1 MRHITATVAPD
12 RAGKLRLTRYGVSA
26 LALASVLAAAAPTL
40 AQTAPRPP
48 QDDDAS
54 EVEEVVVT
62 GIRGSLQSAQTT
74 KRNAE
79 VFVDSISAQDI
90 GALPDRSVTEAL
102 QRVPGVAID
111 RFGAGV
117 DPDHFSVEGSGVV
130 VRGLSFVRSEFNGRD
145 AFTANNGRALGFA
158 DVPSELLAGV
168 DVYKNQSA
176 DLIEGGIAGTVNL
189 RTRVPFD
196 QSGDLLAASVE
207 MSYGDLAEKWSPT
220 YSVLGSKRWDTEWGE
235 FGLLANFVDSQL
247 KSRGDGQQISNFSL
261 RSDLG
266 SKPVYFPRGAS
277 FRSQEFDRQRTG
289 YAAAGQWRSPDRT
302 MIATAQFLRSEATQA
317 WTEHAVEIATD
328 NVTSNGD
335 SRPVLGTT
343 FDFGDDGVFTNGTIT
358 GPTGWRADQQGGG
371 DNRTPAF
378 GLQSNNQ
385 RRDVYSENITTDYG
399 FNFKWTPTD
408 KLKFNF
414 DIQHVK
420 STVENLDATL
430 WASTYQNASIKLRG
444 DDVPIVTFLPPSQ
457 NGTVTA
463 CPNTPPT
470 PDTDCPRY
478 YTGANNNFSNPFNS
492 FVRNNMDHAED
503 SEGTQNAI
511 RIDGEYSFDED
522 SWLESVRFGYRRA
535 EREQTTR
542 FSAYNWGV
550 ISEQWG
556 GGGPVWLDDLADGVP
571 TAGGTGV
578 PGTTGTPVGSMFET
592 FAFDNFFRG
601 SIPVPTGDQPRLF
614 YNQNIVQNYAA
625 YSAFALLVGDEWRDR
640 LGADGC
646 PQNWVPLAQRCDV
659 VPGTLY
665 RLNEINPIE
674 EQSDA
679 FYGMLRYKGELSNG
693 VTLSGNVGLRYT
705 KTDRQAEGYLA
716 FPRGTFSSEQQ
727 CAATPPGQTATAF
740 CRLVSPAN
748 RAAARAF
755 ANGAIVQDTAET
767 SFDYLLPSFN
777 LKAEFDGGRIFR
789 FGYSKAITPPDIG
802 LTRNFFNVNLSAND
816 LDIVDGKPT
825 GRFAVGNPLLKPIQ
839 ADSFDA
845 SFEWYY
851 GNPGSF
857 TFSVFYKTLKDV
869 ITNGTERQSFTNN
882 GSTFDAVV
890 TTPVNSSES
899 ATVKGFE
906 VAWQTTLD
914 NILPERFAGFGF
926 NANYTYIDSEG
937 VPQSTLSNTDPD
949 VAAGRVANIDTSL
962 LPLQNLSKH
971 TANLAGF
978 YERGPLALRLAY
990 SWRSEFLITPR
1001 DVIVPFAP
1009 IMNEG
1014 TGQLDG
1020 SAYYSVSDH
1029 VKIGVQAVNLTNEI
1043 TQTSQIL
1050 NNDLLRTGR
1059 SWFMNDRRFTVILRA
1074 TF

>member
-1 MRHITATVAPD
+1 MRQSTATGASGGPG
-12 RAGKLRLTRYGVSA
+12 RGTIRYGVSA
-26 LALASVLAAAAPTL
+26 LAVATALAASPAL
-40 AQTAPRPP
+40 AQTAPAP
-48 QDDDAS
+48 QDDEATQ
-54 EVEEVVVT
+54 VEEVVVT
-62 GIRGSLQSAQTT
+62 GIRGSLQSAQNI

-102 QRVPGVAID
+102 QRVPGVSID
-111 RFGAGV
+111 RFAAGV

-130 VRGLSFVRSEFNGRD
+130 VRGLTFVRSEFNGRD

-168 DVYKNQSA
+168 DVFKNQSA

-196 QSGDLLAASVE
+196 QSGDLISASAE
-207 MSYGDLAEKWSPT
+207 MSYGDFIEEWTPT
-220 YSVLGSKRWDTEWGE
+220 YSVLGSKRWDTEIGE

-247 KSRGDGQQISNFSL
+247 KSRGDGQQISNFAL
-261 RSDLG
+261 RTNLG
-266 SKPVYFPRGAS
+266 PTPVYFPRGAS

-358 GPTGWRADQQGGG
+358 GPTGWRDDQQGGR
-371 DNRTPAF
+371 DNRNPAF

-385 RRDVYSENITTDYG
+385 RRDVFQENITTDYG

-408 KLKFNF
+408 RLKFNF
-414 DIQHVK
+414 DLQRVE
-420 STVENLDATL
+420 STVEVLDATL
-430 WASTYQNASIKLRG
+430 WATTYQNASIQLRG
-444 DDVPIVTFLPPSQ
+444 DDAPIVNFLPPSE
-457 NGTVTA
+457 NGVVTQ
-463 CPNTPPT
+463 CPATPPT

-478 YTGANNNFSNPFNS
+478 YNAPNDNFSNPFNS

-503 SEGTQNAI
+503 SEGELTAV
-511 RIDGEYSFDED
+511 RLDGEYTFDED

-556 GGGPVWLDDLADGVP
+556 GGGPVWLSDSADGVP
-571 TAGGTGV
+571 EPGPGLPGTAGTV
-578 PGTTGTPVGSMFET
+578 VGSRFEP
-592 FAFDNFFRG
+592 FAFQNFFRG
-601 SIPVPTGDQPRLF
+601 QVPVPTGDQPRLF
-614 YNQNIVQNYAA
+614 YNQNIVENYQA
-625 YSAFALLVGDEWRDR
+625 YADFGLLVGDEWRAR
-640 LGADGC
+640 LGGDGC
-646 PQNWVPLAQRCDV
+646 PQNWVPLALRCDV
-659 VPGTLY
+659 IPGTQY
-665 RLNEINPIE
+665 RRNEINPIQ
-674 EQSDA
+674 EQTDA
-679 FYGMLRYKGELSNG
+679 FYGMLRYAGELENG
-693 VTLSGNVGLRYT
+693 VRLSGNIGLRYT
-705 KTDRQAEGYLA
+705 TTDRQAQGFLA
-716 FPRGTFSSEQQ
+716 FPRGTFTTEEQ
-727 CAATPPGQTATAF
+727 CAATPVGQTPTPF

-755 ANGAIVQDTAET
+755 ANGAITEDTAEAT
-767 SFDYLLPSFN
+767 YDYLLPSFN
-777 LKAEFDGGRIFR
+777 LRAEFDGGRVFR

-802 LTRNFFNVNLSAND
+802 LTRNYFNVNLSAND
-816 LDIVDGKPT
+816 LDIVDGRPT

-857 TFSVFYKTLKDV
+857 TFSVFHKTLTDV
-869 ITNGTERQSFTNN
+869 ITNGTERKAFTNN
-882 GSTFDAVV
+882 GATFDAVV
-890 TTPVNSSES
+890 TTPVNSPDE
-899 ATVKGFE
+899 ATVQGFE
-906 VAWQTTLD
+906 VAWQHTLD
-914 NILPERFAGFGF
+914 DILPPSLAGFGF

-962 LPLQNLSKH
+962 LPLQNLSEH
-971 TANLAGF
+971 TVNVAGF
-978 YERGPLALRLAY
+978 YERGPFAVRLAY
-990 SWRSEFLITPR
+990 AWRSEFLITPR

-1009 IMNEG
+1009 IMNEA

-1020 SAYYSVSDH
+1020 SAFYSVNDRI
-1029 VKIGVQAVNLTNEI
+1029 KIGVQAVNLTNEI
-1043 TQTSQIL
+1043 TRTSQVL
-1050 NNDLLRTGR
+1050 NNDLLTTGR
-1059 SWFMNDRRFTVILRA
+1059 SWFMNDRRFTFIVRG

>member
-1 MRHITATVAPD
+1 MDQTTITGAPA
-12 RAGKLRLTRYGVSA
+12 RPFLSHPLRYGVSA
-26 LALASVLAAAAPTL
+26 LALAAVLAATPAL
-40 AQTAPRPP
+40 AQVSTSAP
-48 QDDDAS
+48 QDEEAT
-54 EVEEVVVT
+54 EVDEVVVT
-62 GIRGSLQSAQTT
+62 GIRGSLQSAQTI
-74 KRNAE
+74 KRNSE

-102 QRVPGVAID
+102 QRVPGVSID
-111 RFGAGV
+111 RFAAGV

-130 VRGLSFVRSEFNGRD
+130 VRGLTFVRSEFNGRD

-158 DVPSELLAGV
+158 DVPAELLAGV
-168 DVYKNQSA
+168 DVFKNQSA

-196 QSGDLLAASVE
+196 QAGDVLSFSAEA
-207 MSYGDLAEKWSPT
+207 SYGDFINETTPT
-220 YSVLGSKRWDTEWGE
+220 FSILGSKRWETALGE
-235 FGLLANFVDSQL
+235 FGFLANVVDSQL

-266 SKPVYFPRGAS
+266 PTPVYFPRGAS

-343 FDFGDDGVFTNGTIT
+343 FDFGEDGIFTNGTIT
-358 GPTGWRADQQGGG
+358 GPTGWRDDQQEGR
-371 DNRTPAF
+371 DNRNPAF

-385 RRDVYSENITTDYG
+385 RRDVYSENVTTDYG
-399 FNFKWTPTD
+399 FNFKWTPTER
-408 KLKFNF
+408 LKFNF
-414 DIQHVK
+414 DIQRVE
-420 STVENLDATL
+420 STVENLDATT
-430 WASTYQNASIKLRG
+430 WASTYQNASIQLRG
-444 DDVPIVTFLPPSQ
+444 DDVPIVTFLPPSE
-457 NGTVTA
+457 NGTVTQ
-463 CPNTPPT
+463 CPSTPPT

-478 YTGANNNFSNPFNS
+478 YNGANANFSDPFNS
-492 FVRNNMDHAED
+492 FFRNNMDHAED
-503 SEGTQNAI
+503 SEGELTAV
-511 RIDGEYSFDED
+511 RLDGEYSFDED

-542 FSAYNWGV
+542 FSQYNWGV
-550 ISEQWG
+550 VSEQWG

-571 TAGGTGV
+571 T
-578 PGTTGTPVGSMFET
+578 TGTPGLPGTEGVLVGSRFSP
-592 FAFDNFFRG
+592 FAFDDFFRG
-601 SIPVPTGDQPRLF
+601 EVPAPTGDQPRLF
-614 YNQNIVQNYAA
+614 YNQNIVENYQA
-625 YSAFALLVGDEWRDR
+625 YSDFALLVGDEWRAR
-640 LGADGC
+640 LGPDGC
-646 PQNWVPLAQRCDV
+646 PQNWVPLALRCDV

-665 RLNEINPIE
+665 RLNEINPVD

-679 FYGMLRYKGELSNG
+679 FYGMLRYNGELSNG
-693 VTLSGNVGLRYT
+693 VRLSGNVGVRYT
-705 KTDRQAEGYLA
+705 TTDRQAEGYLA
-716 FPRGTFSSEQQ
+716 FPRGTFSSEEQ
-727 CAATPPGQTATAF
+727 CAATPPGETATAF
-740 CRLVSPAN
+740 CRLVSPEN

-755 ANGAIVQDTAET
+755 ANGAIVENTAEANY
-767 SFDYLLPSFN
+767 DYILPSFN

-789 FGYSKAITPPDIG
+789 FGYSRAITPPDIG
-802 LTRNFFNVNLSAND
+802 LTRNFFNVNLSANE
-816 LDIVDGKPT
+816 LDIVDGRPT
-825 GRFAVGNPLLKPIQ
+825 GRFAVGNPLLKPIS

-857 TFSVFYKTLKDV
+857 TFSLFYKTLSDV
-869 ITNGTERQSFTNN
+869 ITNGTERRAFTNN
-882 GSTFDAVV
+882 GATFDAVV
-890 TTPVNSSES
+890 TTPVNSDEE

-906 VAWQTTLD
+906 VAWQHTLD
-914 NILPERFAGFGF
+914 DILPDRFAGFGF
-926 NANYTYIDSEG
+926 NANYTFIDSEG

-949 VAAGRVANIDTSL
+949 VAAGRIANIDTSL

-978 YERGPLALRLAY
+978 YERGPLAIRLAY
-990 SWRSEFLITPR
+990 AWRSEFLITPR

-1009 IMNEG
+1009 IMNEA

-1020 SAYYSVSDH
+1020 SAFFSVTDN
-1029 VKIGVQAVNLTNEI
+1029 VKIGIQAVNLTNEV
-1043 TQTSQIL
+1043 TRTSQIL

-1059 SWFMNDRRFTVILRA
+1059 SWFVNDRRYTFILRA

>member
-1 MRHITATVAPD
+1 MRHVTATLASGG
-12 RAGKLRLTRYGVSA
+12 RGRLNIVRYGVSA
-26 LALASVLAAAAPTL
+26 IALASVMAALPAL
-40 AQTAPRPP
+40 AQTAPA
-48 QDDDAS
+48 QDDEAT
-54 EVEEVVVT
+54 EVDEVVVT
-62 GIRGSLQSAQTT
+62 GIRGSLQSAQAI

-102 QRVPGVAID
+102 QRVPGVSID
-111 RFGAGV
+111 RFAAGV

-130 VRGLSFVRSEFNGRD
+130 VRGLTFVRSEFNGRD

-158 DVPSELLAGV
+158 DVPAELLAGV
-168 DVYKNQSA
+168 DVFKNQSA

-196 QSGDLLAASVE
+196 QSGDVLSASAE
-207 MSYGDLAEKWSPT
+207 ISYGDLAEEATPT
-220 YSVLGSKRWDTEWGE
+220 YSILGSKRWDTEGGE

-266 SKPVYFPRGAS
+266 PTPIYFPRGAS
-277 FRSQEFDRQRTG
+277 FRTQDFDRQRTG

-343 FDFGDDGVFTNGTIT
+343 FEFGDDGVFTNGTIT
-358 GPTGWRADQQGGG
+358 GPTGWRDDSLEGR

-385 RRDVYSENITTDYG
+385 RRDVYSENVTTDYG

-408 KLKFNF
+408 RLKFNF
-414 DIQHVK
+414 DIQRVE
-420 STVENLDATL
+420 STVENLDATT
-430 WASTYQNASIKLRG
+430 WASTYQNASIQLRG
-444 DDVPIVTFLPPSQ
+444 DDVPIVTFLPPSE
-457 NGTVTA
+457 NGVVTQCA
-463 CPNTPPT
+463 TPRT
-470 PDTDCPRY
+470 DAADCPGY
-478 YTGANNNFSNPFNS
+478 YNAPNANFSDPFNS
-492 FVRNNMDHAED
+492 FFRNNMDHAED
-503 SEGTQNAI
+503 SEGELTAV
-511 RIDGEYSFDED
+511 RLDGEYTFDED

-550 ISEQWG
+550 VSEQWG
-556 GGGPVWLDDLADGVP
+556 GGGPVWLNDSADGVP
-571 TAGGTGV
+571 EPGPGLPGTAGTL
-578 PGTTGTPVGSMFET
+578 VGSRFEP
-592 FAFDNFFRG
+592 FSFDNFFRG
-601 SIPVPTGDQPRLF
+601 EVPVPTGAQPRLF
-614 YNQNIVQNYAA
+614 YNQNIVQNYDAYAA
-625 YSAFALLVGDEWRDR
+625 FGLLVGDEWRDR

-646 PQNWVPLAQRCDV
+646 PQNWVPLALRCDV

-665 RLNEINPIE
+665 RLNEINPVD
-674 EQSDA
+674 EQTDA
-679 FYGMLRYKGELSNG
+679 FYGMLRYNGELENG
-693 VTLSGNVGLRYT
+693 VKLSGNIGLRYT
-705 KTDRQAEGYLA
+705 TTDRQAGGYIA
-716 FPRGTFSSEQQ
+716 FPRVAFSTEEQ
-727 CAATPPGQTATAF
+727 CANVPPGETATPF

-755 ANGAIVQDTAET
+755 ANGAITESTAET
-767 SFDYLLPSFN
+767 TFEYLLPSFN
-777 LKAEFDGGRIFR
+777 LKAELDGGRIFR
-789 FGYSKAITPPDIG
+789 FGYSRAITPPDIG
-802 LTRNFFNVNLSAND
+802 LTRNFFNVNLSGNE
-816 LDIVDGKPT
+816 LDIVDGRPT
-825 GRFAVGNPLLKPIQ
+825 GRFAVGNPYLKPIQ

-857 TFSVFYKTLKDV
+857 TFSLFYKTLSDV
-869 ITNGTERQSFTNN
+869 ITNGTQRQAFTNN
-882 GSTFDAVV
+882 GATFDAVV
-890 TTPVNSSES
+890 TTPVNSEEE

-906 VAWQTTLD
+906 VAWQHTLD
-914 NILPERFAGFGF
+914 DLLPERFAGFGF

-949 VAAGRVANIDTSL
+949 VAAGRIANIDTSL

-978 YERGPLALRLAY
+978 YERGPLAIRLAY
-990 SWRSEFLITPR
+990 AWRSEFLITPR

-1009 IMNEG
+1009 IMNEA

-1020 SAYYSVSDH
+1020 SAFYSLTDQI
-1029 VKIGVQAVNLTNEI
+1029 KIGVQAVNLTNEI
-1043 TQTSQIL
+1043 TRTSQVL
-1050 NNDLLRTGR
+1050 NNDLLTTGR
-1059 SWFMNDRRFTVILRA
+1059 SWFINDRRFTFIVRA

>member
-1 MRHITATVAPD
+1 MLQDIATVAPRRSD
-12 RAGKLRLTRYGVSA
+12 RVRLVRHGV
-26 LALASVLAAAAPTL
+26 SVLAVAAVVYGAPVL
-40 AQTAPRPP
+40 AQTTPTAPAEGDP
-48 QDDDAS
+48 DATT
-54 EVEEVVVT
+54 VEEVVVT
-62 GIRGSLQSAQTT
+62 GIRGSLQSAQTI

-102 QRVPGVAID
+102 QRVPGVSID
-111 RFGAGV
+111 RFAAGV

-130 VRGLSFVRSEFNGRD
+130 VRGLTFVRSEFNGRD

-168 DVYKNQSA
+168 DVFKNQSA

-196 QSGDLLAASVE
+196 QSGDLLSASAE
-207 MSYGDLAEKWSPT
+207 LSYGDLAEKYTPT
-220 YSVLGSKRWDTEWGE
+220 YSILGSKRWDTELGE

-261 RSDLG
+261 RSDLAAQ
-266 SKPVYFPRGAS
+266 PIYFPRGAS
-277 FRSQEFDRQRTG
+277 FRSQDFDRQRTG
-289 YAAAGQWRSPDRT
+289 YAAAAQWRSPDRT

-358 GPTGWRADQQGGG
+358 GPTGWRDDQLEGR

-385 RRDVYSENITTDYG
+385 RRDVFSRNITTDYG
-399 FNFKWTPTD
+399 FNFKWTPND
-408 KLKFNF
+408 RLKFNL
-414 DIQHVK
+414 DLQRVE

-430 WASTYQNASIKLRG
+430 WASTYQNASIELRG
-444 DDVPIVTFLPPSQ
+444 DDVPIVTFLPPSE
-457 NGTVTA
+457 NGIVTQ
-463 CPNTPPT
+463 CPSTPPT

-478 YTGANNNFSNPFNS
+478 YNGANANFSDPFNS

-503 SEGTQNAI
+503 SEGELTAI
-511 RIDGEYSFDED
+511 KLDGEYTFDED

-556 GGGPVWLDDLADGVP
+556 GGGPVWLSDSADGVP
-571 TAGGTGV
+571 ETNGV
-578 PGTTGTPVGSMFET
+578 PGRTGTVVGSMFET
-592 FAFDNFFRG
+592 FAFPNFFRG
-601 SIPVPTGDQPRLF
+601 KIPVPTGDQPRLF
-614 YNQNIVQNYAA
+614 YNQNIVQNYDAYAA
-625 YSAFALLVGDEWRDR
+625 FGLLVGDEWRAR
-640 LGADGC
+640 LGGDGC
-646 PQNWVPLAQRCDV
+646 PQNWVPLALRCDV

-665 RLNEINPIE
+665 RLNEINPVD

-679 FYGMLRYKGELSNG
+679 VYAMLRYAGELSNG
-693 VTLSGNVGLRYT
+693 VKLSGNVGLRYT
-705 KTDRQAEGYLA
+705 KTDRQAGGYLA
-716 FPRGTFSSEQQ
+716 FPRGTFSTEEQ
-727 CAATPPGQTATAF
+727 CASVPPGETATAF

-748 RAAARAF
+748 RQAARDF
-755 ANGAIVQDTAET
+755 ANGAIIEDTAET

-777 LKAEFDGGRIFR
+777 LKAEMEGGKIFR

-802 LTRNFFNVNLSAND
+802 LTRNFFNVNLSANE

-825 GRFAVGNPLLKPIQ
+825 GRFAVGNPYLKPIQ

-857 TFSVFYKTLKDV
+857 TFSLFYKRLNDV
-869 ITNGTERQSFTNN
+869 ITNGTVRQAFTNN
-882 GSTFDAVV
+882 GATFDAVV
-890 TTPVNSSES
+890 TTPVNSDET
-899 ATVKGFE
+899 ATIKGFE
-906 VAWQTTLD
+906 VAWQATLD
-914 NILPERFAGFGF
+914 SILPERFAGFGF

-978 YERGPLALRLAY
+978 YERGKFAVRLAY
-990 SWRSEFLITPR
+990 AWRSEFLITPR

-1009 IMNEG
+1009 IMNEA

-1020 SAYYSVSDH
+1020 SAFYSVNDN
-1029 VKIGVQAVNLTNEI
+1029 VKIGIQAVNLTDEV
-1043 TQTSQIL
+1043 TRTSQVL

-1059 SWFMNDRRFTVILRA
+1059 SWFINDRRFTFIVRA

>member
-1 MRHITATVAPD
+1 MRHVTATLGSGG
-12 RAGKLRLTRYGVSA
+12 RGRLNIIRYGVSA
-26 LALASVLAAAAPTL
+26 IAIASVMAAVPAL
-40 AQTAPRPP
+40 AQTAPAP
-48 QDDDAS
+48 QEEEATEID
-54 EVEEVVVT
+54 EVVVT
-62 GIRGSLQSAQTT
+62 GIRGSLQSAQAI

-102 QRVPGVAID
+102 QRVPGVTID
-111 RFGAGV
+111 RFAAGV

-130 VRGLSFVRSEFNGRD
+130 VRGLTFVRSEFNGRD

-168 DVYKNQSA
+168 DVFKNQSA

-196 QSGDLLAASVE
+196 QVGDLFAASTE
-207 MSYGDLAEKWSPT
+207 ASYGDFAEEWSPT
-220 YSVLGSKRWDTEWGE
+220 FSVLGSKRWETEAGD
-235 FGLLANFVDSQL
+235 FGLLVNFVDSQL
-247 KSRGDGQQISNFSL
+247 ISRGDGQQISNFGL
-261 RSDLG
+261 RTDLAAT
-266 SKPVYFPRGAS
+266 PVYFPRGAS

-289 YAAAGQWRSPDRT
+289 YAAAGQWRSNDRS

-343 FDFGDDGVFTNGTIT
+343 FEFGDDGVFTRGTIT
-358 GPTGWRADQQGGG
+358 GPTGWRDDQQDGR
-371 DNRTPAF
+371 DNRNPAF

-399 FNFKWTPTD
+399 FNFKWTPTESWR
-408 KLKFNF
+408 FNF
-414 DIQHVK
+414 DIQRVE
-420 STVENLDATL
+420 STVQNLDATT
-430 WASTYQNASIKLRG
+430 WASTYQNAYIELRG
-444 DDVPIVTFLPPSQ
+444 DEAPIVNFLPPSE
-457 NGTVTA
+457 NGTVTQ
-463 CPNTPPT
+463 CPEPRTGPG
-470 PDTDCPRY
+470 DCPRY
-478 YTGANNNFSNPFNS
+478 YNAPFDNFSDPFNS

-503 SEGTQNAI
+503 SEGELTAV
-511 RIDGEYSFDED
+511 RLDGEYMFNED
-522 SWLESVRFGYRRA
+522 SWLDSVRFGYRRA

-556 GGGPVWLDDLADGVP
+556 GGGPVWLSDSADGVP
-571 TAGGTGV
+571 EPGPGLPGTAGTL
-578 PGTTGTPVGSMFET
+578 VGSRFEP
-592 FAFDNFFRG
+592 FLFDNFFRG
-601 SIPVPTGDQPRLF
+601 DVPVPTGSQPRLF
-614 YNQNIVQNYAA
+614 YNQNIVQNYQSYAD
-625 YSAFALLVGDEWRDR
+625 FGLLVGDEWRAR

-646 PQNWVPLAQRCDV
+646 PQNWVPLALRCDV

-665 RLNEINPIE
+665 RLNEINPVQ

-679 FYGMLRYKGELSNG
+679 FYGMLRYGGELSNG
-693 VTLSGNVGLRYT
+693 VRLSGNIGVRYT
-705 KTDRQAEGYLA
+705 TTDRQAQGYLA
-716 FPRGTFSSEQQ
+716 FPRVAFPTEAE
-727 CAATPPGQTATAF
+727 CAATPPGETPTPF

-748 RAAARAF
+748 RDAARAF
-755 ANGAIVQDTAET
+755 ANGAITADEAEAT
-767 SFDYLLPSFN
+767 FDYWLPSFN
-777 LKAEFDGGRIFR
+777 LRAELDGGRIFR
-789 FGYSKAITPPDIG
+789 FGYSRAITPPDIG
-802 LTRNFFNVNLSAND
+802 LTRNFFNVNLSANE
-816 LDIVDGKPT
+816 LDIVDGRPT

-845 SFEWYY
+845 SFEWYF

-857 TFSVFYKTLKDV
+857 TVSLFYKTLTDV
-869 ITNGTERQSFTNN
+869 ITNGTERRAFTNN
-882 GSTFDAVV
+882 GATFDAVV
-890 TTPVNSSES
+890 TTPVNSDEE

-906 VAWQTTLD
+906 IAWQQILD
-914 NILPERFAGFGF
+914 DWLPASMAGFGF

-962 LPLQNLSKH
+962 LPLQNLSEH
-971 TANLAGF
+971 TYNLAGF
-978 YERGPLALRLAY
+978 YERGPVALRLAY
-990 SWRSEFLITPR
+990 AWRSEFLITPR

-1009 IMNEG
+1009 IMNEA

-1020 SAYYSVSDH
+1020 SAFYSLNDNI
-1029 VKIGVQAVNLTNEI
+1029 KIGVQAVNLTNEI
-1043 TQTSQIL
+1043 TRTSQVL
-1050 NNDLLRTGR
+1050 NNDLLRVGR
-1059 SWFMNDRRFTVILRA
+1059 SWFMNDRRFTFIVRA